1 MKAIFMDKEGSAIE
15 SKYYIERI
23 LRDENPRP
31 YQWYRQGVIYQ
42 FMIEEDKYDGED
54 IIYAQEYFINIEK
67 DIPILKPG
75 IVYYIEE
82 LSEIFDLDF
91 KIGFDGTIDITIT
104 NQKVIREPIKKYLFK
119 KEAIVNQEVEI
130 TINEYDRND
139 VKLILKIMKDCNIKE
154 YSYDDNSQF
163 KYHIIQDNGIFY
175 IIEDSRT
182 CWGVTKFKIKY

>member
-1 MKAIFMDKEGSAIE
+1 MKALFMDKEGSAIE

-23 LRDENPRP
+23 PKNDNPRP

-42 FMIEEDKYDGED
+42 FIIENDEDED

-91 KIGFDGTIDITIT
+91 KIGFDGTIDITI
-104 NQKVIREPIKKYLFK
+104 N
-119 KEAIVNQEVEI
+119 N
-130 TINEYDRND
+130 
-139 VKLILKIMKDCNIKE
+139 
-154 YSYDDNSQF
+154 
-163 KYHIIQDNGIFY
+163 
-175 IIEDSRT
+175 
-182 CWGVTKFKIKY
+182 

>member
-1 MKAIFMDKEGSAIE
+1 MKAIFMDKDGQAIE
-15 SKYYIERI
+15 SKCYIERI

-67 DIPILKPG
+67 DIPILKPSV
-75 IVYYIEE
+75 VYYIEE